1 MGLCTDLCPITIIC
15 TDTEF
20 EHAVNDALMRFFD
33 KCTKFVEDV
42 DKNPSALIEVDKFKN
57 GSEMRRVQEKIAD
70 RLGVPYSNITHGKD
84 SFNICVFIST
94 FKCIRLVTSKY
105 DLKLYIHI

>member
-57 GSEMRRVQEKIAD
+57 GSIRDAEGTRE
-70 RLGVPYSNITHGKD
+70 D
-84 SFNICVFIST
+84 SRPPRGPV
-94 FKCIRLVTSKY
+94 
-105 DLKLYIHI
+105 